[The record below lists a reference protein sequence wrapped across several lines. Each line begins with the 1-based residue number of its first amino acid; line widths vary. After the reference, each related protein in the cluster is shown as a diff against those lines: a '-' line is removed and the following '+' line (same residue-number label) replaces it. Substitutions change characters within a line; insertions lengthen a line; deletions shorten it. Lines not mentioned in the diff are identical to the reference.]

1 MASYK
6 AITALVFEGR
16 SYDEIVGLVGC
27 SRRDIS
33 LVKKTVAA
41 KSLTATTTSAM
52 SEEQWAELFPDGR
65 RSVSEAFVQPDFAGT
80 LKSMKNNKHFTLQQ
94 GWRMYVGL
102 DSAQQGRKYGYSRY
116 CELFTEFVAT
126 HDVVATLHHD
136 PGRALLVDWAGDTL
150 PVTDMVTGEIRKGY
164 LFVAVLPFSG
174 LIFCSAF
181 ADMKQD
187 SWNNAHVQAFE
198 FLGGTTQ
205 IIVPDNAA
213 TATHRTV
220 KGDSARVVQARYQ
233 ELADHYSTAV
243 VPARVRRPRDKAA
256 AESAVNTINK
266 RVIGYLAE
274 DLWTT
279 FAELNAAIEERM
291 VEINEQMR
299 RADGTT
305 RSERFRAEEAEL
317 LQPLPA
323 HRFDTVAW
331 KQLKV
336 GRNYHVTAD
345 YQHYSVPYKLAG
357 QILRVR
363 LTGVNVTIFDGETV
377 VSEHP
382 RKSGRKGQYS
392 TIAEHAPE
400 RHHDLDGLWT
410 RQWFVHRAKSFGPA
424 TVTVIEMILDRSV
437 IEAQA
442 YLDCQNILMTL
453 GKSNK
458 QRLESA
464 CQQMVN
470 QRGYPTYTT
479 LKRIMATI
487 TGDKKQSHP
496 QVPAASNKKSPPG
509 PADAPSVM
517 VRGADYY
524 KDRG

>member
-27 SRRDIS
+27 SRRDVS

-41 KSLTATTTSAM
+41 KSLTAATTSAM

-65 RSVSEAFVQPDFAGT
+65 RSVSVAFVQPDFAVT

-102 DSAQQGRKYGYSRY
+102 DSGQGRKYGYSRY

-198 FLGGTTQ
+198 FLGGATQ

-243 VPARVRRPRDKAA
+243 VPARVRRPRDYPEDSVIPSSGPSVPVRAA
-256 AESAVNTINK
+256 
-266 RVIGYLAE
+266 
-274 DLWTT
+274 
-279 FAELNAAIEERM
+279 
-291 VEINEQMR
+291 
-299 RADGTT
+299 
-305 RSERFRAEEAEL
+305 
-317 LQPLPA
+317 
-323 HRFDTVAW
+323 VAW
-331 KQLKV
+331 
-336 GRNYHVTAD
+336 N
-345 YQHYSVPYKLAG
+345 S
-357 QILRVR
+357 
-363 LTGVNVTIFDGETV
+363 
-377 VSEHP
+377 
-382 RKSGRKGQYS
+382 SG
-392 TIAEHAPE
+392 
-400 RHHDLDGLWT
+400 
-410 RQWFVHRAKSFGPA
+410 
-424 TVTVIEMILDRSV
+424 
-437 IEAQA
+437 
-442 YLDCQNILMTL
+442 
-453 GKSNK
+453 
-458 QRLESA
+458 
-464 CQQMVN
+464 
-470 QRGYPTYTT
+470 
-479 LKRIMATI
+479 
-487 TGDKKQSHP
+487 
-496 QVPAASNKKSPPG
+496 
-509 PADAPSVM
+509 
-517 VRGADYY
+517 
-524 KDRG
+524 